1 MSYSS
6 ACQISKHT
14 SLKNQKL
21 NSINTVHFNLHLLD
35 VQMKGMPFNF
45 AYIVD
50 DEATENFQTRQE
62 EGDKQ
67 GVVTGCFQ
75 VCCETRTGVLVPGGV
90 LGDRCDGGR
99 CCAARQVC

>member
-1 MSYSS
+1 M
-6 ACQISKHT
+6 CN
-14 SLKNQKL
+14 LQKVGRGV
-21 NSINTVHFNLHLLD
+21 NSILSLPILFCPFFPLSPAG

-75 VCCETRTGVLVPGGV
+75 VCSESCVGDMYWRTSV
-90 LGDRCDGGR
+90 LGH
-99 CCAARQVC
+99 VC